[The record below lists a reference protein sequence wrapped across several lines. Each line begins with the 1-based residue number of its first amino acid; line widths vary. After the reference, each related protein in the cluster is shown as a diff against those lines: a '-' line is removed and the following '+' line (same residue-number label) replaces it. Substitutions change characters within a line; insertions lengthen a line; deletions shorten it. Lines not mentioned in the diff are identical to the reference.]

1 MTARS
6 AAASTATDG
15 RIVVAL
21 PDMPERVHMG
31 DFPANV
37 EVLVYPA
44 RAGLGTADGVADA
57 PMPDL
62 ARADLIVPLGPA
74 RQPVCELLAGPPGR
88 LRIIQTLSAGVDW
101 LIGRVPEHVMVCNA
115 RGIYDRPLAE
125 WVIGAILAMQRGHIR
140 SRDQQ
145 AKSEWDF
152 FEPDELEGRRVVILG
167 MGSIGSAIAARLRPF
182 DVEIVGVG
190 RAARDGVRGLAE
202 LDEILPTADILV
214 AMLPLTTETAGLLD
228 ARRLALLPDGALVV
242 NAGRGRTLVTD
253 ALVSELASG
262 RLRAAL
268 DVVDPEPLPS
278 DHPLWALPNVL
289 VTPHMA
295 GDAPSTTVRCF
306 EMAGNQIRRFAAG
319 EPLRNQVPRYMLE

>member
-1 MTARS
+1 MTDR
-6 AAASTATDG
+6 AALAPAD
-15 RIVVAL
+15 RPVVVAL
-21 PDMPERVHMG
+21 PDMPERAHMG
-31 DFPANV
+31 DFPPSV
-37 EVLVYPA
+37 EVVLYPVE
-44 RAGLGTADGVADA
+44 AGLGTADGLAGA

-62 ARADLIVPLGPA
+62 AGADLIVPLGPA
-74 RQPVCELLAGPPGR
+74 RGPVSELLAGPPGP
-88 LRIIQTLSAGVDW
+88 LRVIQTLSAGVDW
-101 LIGRVPEHVMVCNA
+101 LIGRVPERVMVCNA

-125 WVIGAILAMQRGHIR
+125 WVLGAILAMQRGHIR

-145 AKSEWDF
+145 AKAQWEF

-182 DVEIVGVG
+182 EVDIVGVG

-202 LDEILPTADILV
+202 LDEVLPSTDILV
-214 AMLPLTTETAGLLD
+214 AMLPLTTATAGLLD

-242 NAGRGRTLVTD
+242 NAGRGATLVTD

-278 DHPLWALPNVL
+278 EHPLWALPNVL
-289 VTPHMA
+289 ITPHMA
-295 GDAPSTTVRCF
+295 GDSPSTTVRCF
-306 EMAGNQIRRFAAG
+306 QMAGDQIRRFATG
-319 EPLRNQVPRYMLE
+319 EPLLNEVPRYLLE